1 MGWKTNLIIINDGAL
16 DEGKL
21 LTALGYGGAIPQAE
35 CTCEAMFPPKSLVIG
50 QYAGCTLIAEPKLPT
65 KILDHPDG
73 EEAKRL
79 LNQFSANTVLICT
92 LHSVVNLAGFCL
104 YDKGVLKRC
113 FAVSSDDGVFANIGS
128 PLPEEDRLL
137 SRFVKSTD
145 SGRRDLYQ
153 ATDGESF
160 TVDQLGED
168 IVFEVIARLLGDRP
182 DKGDTLFNAHAR
194 AYKRRSFFSSLLG
207 H

>member
-1 MGWKTNLIIINDGAL
+1 M
-16 DEGKL
+16 
-21 LTALGYGGAIPQAE
+21 
-35 CTCEAMFPPKSLVIG
+35 
-50 QYAGCTLIAEPKLPT
+50 
-65 KILDHPDG
+65 
-73 EEAKRL
+73 
-79 LNQFSANTVLICT
+79 
-92 LHSVVNLAGFCL
+92 

>member
-1 MGWKTNLIIINDGAL
+1 MGWKTNLIIVNVGEP

-50 QYAGCTLIAEPKLPT
+50 RYAGCTLIGEPKLPT
-65 KILDHPDG
+65 KILDNPDG
-73 EEAKRL
+73 EEARRL
-79 LNQFSANTVLICT
+79 LNQFSDNTVLICT

-104 YDKGVLKRC
+104 YEKGVLKRS
-113 FAVSSDDGVFANIGS
+113 FAVSSDDGVFANTGS
-128 PLPEEDRLL
+128 SLPEEDRFL

-145 SGRRDLYQ
+145 TGDHDLYQ

-168 IVFEVIARLLGDRP
+168 IVFEVIARMLGDRP
-182 DKGDTLFNAHAR
+182 DMGDALFTAQAR
-194 AYKRRSFFSSLLG
+194 TYKRRSFLSSLFG